1 LVAVRRLLRVVI
13 RLALVM
19 VAVRAVSGFVSRRGN
34 VGDAG
39 SDEFAITACLGGV
52 ERESLAASLRR
63 GRVLACLGGV
73 DLDLRRATLDPGGA
87 ELDLRACLGGIQVTV
102 PGDWRVTV
110 AGEPRAGGMDVRVT
124 PPEELAADAPSLRV
138 DAAALLGGVVVAA
151 ARQRGDGSTA
161 DRTESS

>member
-1 LVAVRRLLRVVI
+1 VAVRRTLRVVI

-19 VAVRAVSGFVSRRGN
+19 VVVRAVSAIVSRRGN

-39 SDEFAITACLGGV
+39 SDAFSITACLGGV
-52 ERESLAASLRR
+52 ERESLAASLRH

-102 PGDWRVTV
+102 PDDWHVTV
-110 AGEPRAGGMDVRVT
+110 VGQPKAGGIDVRVT
-124 PPEELAADAPSLRV
+124 PVEELAADAPSLRV

-151 ARQRGDGSTA
+151 GGALRAGLTGDPELSP
-161 DRTESS
+161 